1 MKEFLHFFF
10 NFVYFTLQKSFN
22 TLNLQLEL
30 KSSINHHNKKHI
42 ALTKNHIYIYK
53 KSFCNR
59 ESLSLR
65 EMLKEIMIAET
76 DNNYNTQYMYI

>member
-1 MKEFLHFFF
+1 MKEFQDFFF
-10 NFVYFTLQKSFN
+10 NFVYFTLEKSFN

-53 KSFCNR
+53 KSFCNQ

-65 EMLKEIMIAET
+65 EMLKEMMIAET
-76 DNNYNTQYMYI
+76 HNTKYTIYI